1 MSQAVAMAETPEA
14 GLKTWQN
21 IAAWTGAVLVAA
33 LFLLAGG
40 WKMSDPIG
48 AGAKLAQ
55 AKVPGSLS
63 EFAAVSFGI
72 AETFAA
78 ILILMPKYRKL
89 GAWLIGAML
98 VAFIIWVG
106 WFYSALVGQE
116 CSCFPWIKRA
126 VGPGF
131 FVGDGLM
138 LVCAVAA
145 GYWDKWNTDWKKPIG
160 MLVVLAV
167 LGVGNYAWALS
178 KQTGAVAPES
188 VTLVDG
194 TVHKLR
200 EGRQLI
206 YFFDPQCMHCFH
218 AAQAMSKLNFAGTT
232 TIAVP
237 TEVKQFAGQFLK
249 DTKFEAKVTNETD
262 MLKKVFPFGD
272 PPFLVLIENGRQKAA
287 INKFD
292 EPEFTQRLID
302 SGFATVN
309 K

>member
-1 MSQAVAMAETPEA
+1 MSQPW
-14 GLKTWQN
+14 KN
-21 IAAWTGAVLVAA
+21 YAAWVGAVLVAA

-55 AKVPGSLS
+55 AKVPGFLS
-63 EFAAVSFGI
+63 EFGAVSFGI

-78 ILILMPKYRKL
+78 ILILIPKYRKL
-89 GAWLIGAML
+89 GAWLIGLML
-98 VAFIIWVG
+98 IAFMAWVG
-106 WFYSALVGQE
+106 WYYSVLQGEE

-131 FVGDGLM
+131 FVGDTLM
-138 LVCAVAA
+138 LLCAVVA
-145 GYWDKWNTDWKKPIG
+145 GYWAKWNMEWKKPA
-160 MLVVLAV
+160 VLLIALTV
-167 LGVGNYAWALS
+167 LGVGNYAWAIS

-188 VTLVDG
+188 VQLVDG
-194 TVHKLR
+194 TTHSLR
-200 EGRQLI
+200 EGRQLV

-218 AAQAMSKLNFAGTT
+218 AAQSMSKLNFTGTK

-237 TEVKQFAGQFLK
+237 TEVKQFAGQFLT
-249 DTKFEAKVTNETD
+249 DTKFEAKVTNDTD
-262 MLKKVFPFGD
+262 KLKKVFLFGD

-287 INKFD
+287 INRFD
-292 EPEFTQRLID
+292 EPEFTNGLVA
-302 SGFATVN
+302 SGFATLS

>member
-1 MSQAVAMAETPEA
+1 MSQPW
-14 GLKTWQN
+14 KN
-21 IAAWTGAVLVAA
+21 YAAWVGAVLVAA

-55 AKVPGSLS
+55 AKVPGFLS
-63 EFAAVSFGI
+63 EFGAVSFGI

-78 ILILMPKYRKL
+78 ILILIPKYRKL
-89 GAWLIGAML
+89 GAWLIGLML
-98 VAFIIWVG
+98 IAFMAWIG
-106 WFYSALVGQE
+106 WYYSALQGEE

-131 FVGDGLM
+131 FVGDTLM
-138 LVCAVAA
+138 LLCAVVA
-145 GYWDKWNTDWKKPIG
+145 GYWAKWNMEWKKPAVL
-160 MLVVLAV
+160 LVALTV
-167 LGVGNYAWALS
+167 LGVGNYAWAIS

-188 VTLVDG
+188 VQLVDG
-194 TVHKLR
+194 TTHSLR
-200 EGRQLI
+200 EGRQLV

-218 AAQAMSKLNFAGTT
+218 AAQSMSKLNFTGTK

-237 TEVKQFAGQFLK
+237 TEVKQFAGQFLT
-249 DTKFEAKVTNETD
+249 DTKFEAKVTND
-262 MLKKVFPFGD
+262 ADKLKKVFPFGD

-292 EPEFTQRLID
+292 EPEFTNGLVA
-302 SGFATVN
+302 SGFATLS